1 MSDSDDGVGSGSG
14 SGSASAGSTSLS
26 WMNWSP
32 EEFASGRSETESV
45 LAARRARNRESMRR
59 ARQRQRAQLDRMKTT
74 VAELEQ
80 QYEAL
85 CLQKATPPRG
95 PKDDHDEEG
104 AEHRQATALVE
115 YDEPQR
121 LGSQNLQLKAH
132 IQGQAKWKLDLRRI
146 LDAEYVAERAAAATE
161 AAALE
166 LAITRRAYGFRPM
179 TESDLEQA
187 IIDSTLVIQSV
198 QARLLDAASS
208 DLDLAPIMKVLGW
221 RVGRLI
227 EGHDVE
233 FVFEKT
239 FLNVRAHEVMAK
251 SWAIDLQLTELQKI
265 KSETRRIEILQALH
279 DHAYVFGRDVR
290 HEDDPTVFRSVFLR
304 FRMAVSG
311 PPSTSSSPSSNSSD
325 GEEPPP
331 SLSPPAPSGFVIGMY
346 SINPEDFIDVDAG
359 SEPVVWADQCF
370 WMEFLSGTDEATG
383 QETCRVRWTGK
394 TNFKSEPHA
403 YRNAA
408 DMMHTL
414 LRWERVAIAP
424 VLKVL

>member
-1 MSDSDDGVGSGSG
+1 MSDSDDGVGSASSG
-14 SGSASAGSTSLS
+14 GASASMPLS

-32 EEFASGRSETESV
+32 EEFASSRSETESV

-59 ARQRQRAQLDRMKTT
+59 ARQRQRSQLERMKTT

-85 CLQKATPPRG
+85 CLQKTAPPWAPRDD
-95 PKDDHDEEG
+95 DDHGQEGEE
-104 AEHRQATALVE
+104 ERRQATALVE
-115 YDEPQR
+115 YDETQR

-146 LDAEYVAERAAAATE
+146 LDAEYVAERASAAAE

-179 TESDLEQA
+179 NESDLEQA
-187 IIDSTLVIQSV
+187 ICDSTLVIQTV

-239 FLNVRAHEVMAK
+239 FLNVRAHDVMAK

-265 KSETRRIEILQALH
+265 KSETRRVEILQALH

-311 PPSTSSSPSSNSSD
+311 PPSTSSPSSSSD
-325 GEEPPP
+325 GGEEP
-331 SLSPPAPSGFVIGMY
+331 SLPPPAPSGYVIGMY
-346 SINPEDFIDVDAG
+346 SINPEEFIDVDAG

-424 VLKVL
+424 VLKVI

>member
-1 MSDSDDGVGSGSG
+1 MEQQRVPSGSDSDGAGSSSG
-14 SGSASAGSTSLS
+14 ASASLS

-59 ARQRQRAQLDRMKTT
+59 ARQRQRSQLQRMKTT
-74 VAELEQ
+74 VAELEK

-85 CLQKATPPRG
+85 CLQKASPSVSRG
-95 PKDDHDEEG
+95 DEEQG
-104 AEHRQATALVE
+104 DEHKHATALVE
-115 YDEPQR
+115 YDETQR
-121 LGSQNLQLKAH
+121 LGSQNLQLKAL

-146 LDAEYVAERAAAATE
+146 LDAEHVTERASAIAE
-161 AAALE
+161 GAALE

-187 IIDSTLVIQSV
+187 ICDSTLVIQNV
-198 QARLLDAASS
+198 QARLLDASS

-221 RVGRLI
+221 RVGRII

-239 FLNVRAHEVMAK
+239 FLNVRAHDVMTK

-265 KSETRRIEILQALH
+265 KSETRRIEILQELH

-311 PPSTSSSPSSNSSD
+311 PPSTSSPSSSD

-331 SLSPPAPSGFVIGMY
+331 APKPSGFVIGMH
-346 SINPEDFIDVDAG
+346 SINPEEFIDVDAG
-359 SEPVVWADQCF
+359 SEPVVWADQSF
-370 WMEFLSGTDEATG
+370 WMEFLTGTDQATG